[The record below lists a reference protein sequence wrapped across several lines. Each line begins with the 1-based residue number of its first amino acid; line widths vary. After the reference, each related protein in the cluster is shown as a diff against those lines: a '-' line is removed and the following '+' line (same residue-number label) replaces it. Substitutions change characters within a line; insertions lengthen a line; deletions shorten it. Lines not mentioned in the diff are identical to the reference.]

1 VGEWGAFT
9 LRNVTYL
16 TRDLT
21 HEGGGYQHLNNNGG
35 SSAATGAAGGG
46 GGGDGD
52 VRKSSN
58 NAFGLAGAGD
68 YVQQMKK
75 KVWDARTQPEGQF
88 GQQQQQ
94 QQQST
99 ASQGNTVHNYYDL
112 SFMSQLREEDQVTM
126 SRMLLVIHSVLKFLR
141 PNANNLVFYCL
152 FPTSAGLAACVR
164 PIAQCLRGV
173 FPKRR
178 SLHSSYCLGY
188 STRKYLYFK
197 RW

>member
-1 VGEWGAFT
+1 MPRSQVGSNGAAILPKLHEAVGEWGAFT

-21 HEGGGYQHLNNNGG
+21 HEGGGYQHLNSNGG
-35 SSAATGAAGGG
+35 TSVRTGAAGG

-52 VRKSSN
+52 VRKSN

-88 GQQQQQ
+88 GQQE
-94 QQQST
+94 QQST
-99 ASQGNTVHNYYDL
+99 AGQGNTVHNYYDL

-126 SRMLLVIHSVLKFLR
+126 SRMLLAVHCVLKFLR
-141 PNANNLVFYCL
+141 PYANNLVF
-152 FPTSAGLAACVR
+152 FAFSQP
-164 PIAQCLRGV
+164 LRV
-173 FPKRR
+173 
-178 SLHSSYCLGY
+178 
-188 STRKYLYFK
+188 
-197 RW
+197 